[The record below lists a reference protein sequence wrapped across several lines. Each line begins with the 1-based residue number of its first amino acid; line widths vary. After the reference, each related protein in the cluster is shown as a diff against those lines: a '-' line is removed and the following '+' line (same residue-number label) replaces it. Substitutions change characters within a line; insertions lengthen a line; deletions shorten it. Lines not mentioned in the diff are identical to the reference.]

1 MKNMW
6 KSAIMGVVV
15 GDALGCPVQFEARA
29 QVAERPVKG
38 MIGYRTFNMPEGTW
52 TDDSALTLALTDS
65 IRKTG
70 GIFYNEIMHR
80 FVCWLEDGDYTPYGF
95 SFDIGR
101 GTMEAIKKYEANN
114 APFDCGGTS
123 PNNNGNGSLM
133 RIMPAVLHVISHK
146 LANYEA
152 VFTVQTVSALTHA
165 HVRAKIACGLYYFMA
180 KAIIELPD
188 NISLIGKL
196 QAGLDA
202 GFQYYEDAGYDANEL
217 AHYNRLRK
225 LLDFKDVPVEKIKS
239 SGYVV
244 DTLEAAVWGL
254 ITTSSF
260 DEALLKLVN
269 LGGDTDSIA
278 AVAGGL
284 AGLCYGYDA
293 IPADWLAVI
302 KRREWIEGML
312 EKLDREVTE

>member
-15 GDALGCPVQFEARA
+15 GDALGCPVQFETRA
-29 QVAERPVKG
+29 QVAASPVKG

-65 IRKTG
+65 IIKTD
-70 GIFYNEIMHR
+70 GIFCKDIMER
-80 FVCWLEDGDYTPYGF
+80 FVRWLEEGEYTPYGF

-101 GTMEAIKKYEANN
+101 GTMDAIKSYEASKD
-114 APFDCGGTS
+114 PYKCGGTS
-123 PNNNGNGSLM
+123 ANNNGNGSLM
-133 RIMPAVLHVISHK
+133 RIMPAVLYGIKHARV
-146 LANYEA
+146 NYAA
-152 VFTVQTVSALTHA
+152 VHMIHTVSALTHA
-165 HVRAKIACGLYYFMA
+165 HDRAKIACGLYYFMA
-180 KAIIELPD
+180 KAILDLPD
-188 NISLIGKL
+188 NIPIIGKL

-202 GFQYYEDAGYDANEL
+202 GFQYYEDSGYDAEEL
-217 AHYNRLRK
+217 AYYHRLRN
-225 LLDFKDVPVEKIKS
+225 LLDFKNAPIISIKS

-254 ITTSSF
+254 ITTGSF
-260 DEALLKLVN
+260 EEALLKLVN

-284 AGLCYGYDA
+284 AGLYYGYDA
-293 IPADWLAVI
+293 IPAHWLAVI

-312 EKLDREVTE
+312 DKLDGEVR